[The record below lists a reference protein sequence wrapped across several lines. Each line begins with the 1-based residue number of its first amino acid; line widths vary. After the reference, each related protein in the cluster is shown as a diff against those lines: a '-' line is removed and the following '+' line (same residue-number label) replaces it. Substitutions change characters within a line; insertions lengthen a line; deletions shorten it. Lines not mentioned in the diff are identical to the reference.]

1 MERNNSTVWPARV
14 VLGGF
19 LHLRHSSMTGQH
31 SLLCWSKCTWAERKK
46 VGFLSSL
53 CLRCATWER
62 PSPSPLLIVRTTLP
76 VMVPRPLYM
85 LHATSTINQCR
96 RNANIRRSCRLTV
109 HAQSKKNHEKP
120 KKDSLPLVKY
130 YSAVCYVLLSFFLHL
145 CQDSREGKSGQIHEK
160 SRE

>member
-1 MERNNSTVWPARV
+1 M

-31 SLLCWSKCTWAERKK
+31 SLLCWSKCTWTERKK

-62 PSPSPLLIVRTTLP
+62 PSPSPLVIVRTTLP

-120 KKDSLPLVKY
+120 KKKKRFPSF
-130 YSAVCYVLLSFFLHL
+130 SEVLLSCML
-145 CQDSREGKSGQIHEK
+145 CTSELLSAPLPRLKRGKI
-160 SRE
+160 RTDT